1 MAVAAAPV
9 ETGASGAYMA
19 SAMGVAGVTRA
30 PAVDLAATAAWAAA
44 AEAEP
49 GATASVS
56 TGSVLPVSTPTF
68 QHAISGIFIR
78 DQGGAVE
85 REARL

>member
-19 SAMGVAGVTRA
+19 SAMGVPGVTVVNV
-30 PAVDLAATAAWAAA
+30 VDLAATAAWAAA
-44 AEAEP
+44 VAAAP
-49 GATASVS
+49 GATVSVS
-56 TGSVLPVSTPTF
+56 TGSELPVSSPTF
-68 QHAISGIFIR
+68 QHATSGIFIR
-78 DQGGAVE
+78 ERVDAVE

>member
-1 MAVAAAPV
+1 MIKVPV
-9 ETGASGAYMA
+9 EG
-19 SAMGVAGVTRA
+19 
-30 PAVDLAATAAWAAA
+30 LAATAAWAAA
-44 AEAEP
+44 VAAAP
-49 GATASVS
+49 GATASAC

-68 QHAISGIFIR
+68 QDATSGIFIR